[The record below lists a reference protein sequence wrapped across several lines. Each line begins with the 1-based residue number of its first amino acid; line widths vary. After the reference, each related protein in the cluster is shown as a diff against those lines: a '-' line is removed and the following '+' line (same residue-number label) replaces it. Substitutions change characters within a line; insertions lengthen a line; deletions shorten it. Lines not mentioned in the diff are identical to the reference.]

1 MKVYQIILK
10 VLGLG
15 SMTLFGKITLSLKI
29 LYKGYKLLL
38 IYKYSKMT
46 DIDKLKELLKATI
59 KLTVEVV
66 KDAKDGKITLAEIV
80 GLIPETLAVVK
91 QIPNFKE
98 VVEEIKDFDTDDAK
112 ELIEF
117 IENMKDISGTDA
129 NVILENVLEI
139 YVKGVDIYED
149 NLKPIIDIVK

>member
-80 GLIPETLAVVK
+80 GLVPETLAVVK

-129 NVILENVLEI
+129 KVILENVLEI